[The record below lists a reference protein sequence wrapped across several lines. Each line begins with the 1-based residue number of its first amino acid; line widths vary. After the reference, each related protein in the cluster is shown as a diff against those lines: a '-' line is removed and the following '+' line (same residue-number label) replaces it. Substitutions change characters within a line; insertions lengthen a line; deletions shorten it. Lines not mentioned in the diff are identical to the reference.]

1 MIDLWQKVIALA
13 ISIAGILTTIYR
25 MVFVKRKRRQQAYYQ
40 KLLKLFI
47 KAYHENNHINA
58 VEFINEKVE
67 RNDDD
72 IPKYIFYLMDQ
83 NENIILKQVL
93 IYDYFDLYHNDG
105 TMMIYGMR
113 ILPQGLIYILFIVIL
128 LTTIYSVFNLV
139 MSGLTAIIKLIYA
152 GSITEVYL
160 KEVIMRTA
168 KSIFIIVLDCI
179 GLAMVYIMDDDI
191 YTFDKKKIKKI
202 INKKV
207 KGYYKHMTKYI
218 F

>member
-1 MIDLWQKVIALA
+1 MIDLLQKGIALA

-139 MSGLTAIIKLIYA
+139 MSCLPAIIKLIYA
-152 GSITEVYL
+152 GSITEIYL

-179 GLAMVYIMDDDI
+179 GLVIEYILYDDI

-207 KGYYKHMTKYI
+207 KGYYKHTTKYI

>member
-1 MIDLWQKVIALA
+1 
-13 ISIAGILTTIYR
+13 
-25 MVFVKRKRRQQAYYQ
+25 
-40 KLLKLFI
+40 
-47 KAYHENNHINA
+47 
-58 VEFINEKVE
+58 
-67 RNDDD
+67 
-72 IPKYIFYLMDQ
+72 MDQ

-139 MSGLTAIIKLIYA
+139 MSCLPAIIKLIYA
-152 GSITEVYL
+152 GSITEIYL

-207 KGYYKHMTKYI
+207 KGYYKHTTKYI

>member
-83 NENIILKQVL
+83 NENITELVIPFMNLE
-93 IYDYFDLYHNDG
+93 YF
-105 TMMIYGMR
+105 
-113 ILPQGLIYILFIVIL
+113 
-128 LTTIYSVFNLV
+128 
-139 MSGLTAIIKLIYA
+139 
-152 GSITEVYL
+152 
-160 KEVIMRTA
+160 
-168 KSIFIIVLDCI
+168 
-179 GLAMVYIMDDDI
+179 
-191 YTFDKKKIKKI
+191 
-202 INKKV
+202 
-207 KGYYKHMTKYI
+207 
-218 F
+218 

>member
-139 MSGLTAIIKLIYA
+139 MSCLPAIIKLIYA
-152 GSITEVYL
+152 GSNANS
-160 KEVIMRTA
+160 K
-168 KSIFIIVLDCI
+168 
-179 GLAMVYIMDDDI
+179 
-191 YTFDKKKIKKI
+191 
-202 INKKV
+202 
-207 KGYYKHMTKYI
+207 KYI
-218 F
+218 YYSS

>member
-83 NENIILKQVL
+83 N
-93 IYDYFDLYHNDG
+93 DG
-105 TMMIYGMR
+105 TMMVYGMR

-139 MSGLTAIIKLIYA
+139 MSVLPAIIKLIYA
-152 GSITEVYL
+152 GSITEIYL

-207 KGYYKHMTKYI
+207 KGYYKHTTKYI